1 MTTVR
6 VRLKNAHYD
15 ILIGPGLLAGIGDRL
30 KELGFSGRLVLVA
43 DSTVKQLYGEKLVQC
58 LSAAGFTVT
67 MLAGPQSE
75 EEKTL
80 ETAARLYRELTDSF
94 VERTTPIL
102 AMGGGVTGDVAGFVA
117 ATYLR
122 GIPLVHIP
130 TTLLAQA
137 DSSLGGKTGVDHGHL
152 KNKIGAFYQPRLTVS
167 DTSTLK
173 SLPPK
178 MFSEGLAE
186 VIKHAAI
193 RDEEFFVYLENNLDR
208 ILTLDDD
215 TLETMVTRST
225 EIKADV
231 VAEDERDLGLRNI
244 LNYGHTTGHAIESV
258 SNFGIGHGQAV
269 AFGMLA
275 AAGISHRMGYL
286 DSAAI
291 ARLRR
296 LLERAGL
303 MTDMPKLDPD
313 LVIQAMQHDK
323 KIVDGKVR
331 FVLLHDIGDVF
342 VTNTVSPSLVKE
354 VLVNGL

>member
-1 MTTVR
+1 MTTVS
-6 VRLKNAHYD
+6 VRLKTANYD
-15 ILIGPGLLAGIGDRL
+15 IFVGPGLLAGMGDRL
-30 KELGFSGRLVLVA
+30 TELGFSGRLVLVA
-43 DSTVKQLYGEKLVQC
+43 DSTVKQLYGENLAQS

-67 MLAGPQSE
+67 TLAGPESE

-80 ETAARLYRELTDSF
+80 ETAARLYQELTDSF
-94 VERTTPIL
+94 AERATPIL

-122 GIPLVHIP
+122 GVPLVHIP

-137 DSSLGGKTGVDHGHL
+137 DSSLGGKTGVDHGNL

-173 SLPPK
+173 SLPPR

-193 RDEEFFVYLENNLDR
+193 RDKEFFVYLENNLDR
-208 ILTLDDD
+208 ILALDDD

-225 EIKADV
+225 EIKAGV
-231 VAEDERDLGLRNI
+231 VEQDERDLGLRNI

-258 SNFGIGHGQAV
+258 SNFRVGHGQAV

-286 DSAAI
+286 DSTVI
-291 ARLRR
+291 SRLQR

-303 MTDMPKLDPD
+303 MTEMPELDPD
-313 LVIQAMQHDK
+313 RIIRAMQHDK
-323 KIVDGKVR
+323 KIVEGRVR
-331 FVLLHDIGDVF
+331 FVLLNEIGDVF
-342 VTNTVSPSLVKE
+342 VTNKVRY
-354 VLVNGL
+354 NHQ